1 MKVFSL
7 NGRVRRI
14 YKGTMKIRSSDLNS
28 DLKYLNIYIYLS
40 LYDIV
45 NFR

>member
-1 MKVFSL
+1 MMKVFSL

-28 DLKYLNIYIYLS
+28 DLKCFLNIFKYLS
-40 LYDIV
+40 YMI
-45 NFR
+45 